1 MVSQYAERM
10 GLSPSGIRVQDLKN
24 RWASCSADGT
34 LNFHW
39 RCMMAPLSALEYIVV
54 HEPAHLKHTNH
65 TPEFWNTIEKVLP
78 EYQQSKGW
86 LRLCGAGLEL

>member
-1 MVSQYAERM
+1 
-10 GLSPSGIRVQDLKN
+10 
-24 RWASCSADGT
+24 
-34 LNFHW
+34 
-39 RCMMAPLSALEYIVV
+39 MMAPLSALEYIVV